1 MIQAEDTKTIDMPLP
16 KAEPDHTG
24 TLQLVRIDDV
34 EALPQVRTESGMDE
48 KSLDELAA
56 SIMARG
62 LLQPPLLRTQ
72 TDSDKLAIVAGHR
85 RIAAMR
91 RAGFETCYAIVGT
104 TDADSAHEMQIA
116 ENIHREQLSPLE
128 IGNAVAFLLAK
139 HKQLSKVAA
148 ILKKSKP
155 WCSKHLAVTL
165 PDFSKVA
172 KDMLK
177 SGECEDLEIL
187 GIINQ
192 LDKMGC
198 HDDIQALR
206 DNPPLTRAK
215 ARAALKLAKA
225 EDSGQHDEETEEPP
239 IDHKEEE
246 QAAKDKAASDLG
258 NTMALIIPAL
268 DNAWHMGDV
277 KDAQSLVNE
286 LGMLLHSHAN
296 GRNPLISRL
305 FELVTMQT
313 KDAEPNE

>member
-1 MIQAEDTKTIDMPLP
+1 MIQTEDTKTIAMPLP

-24 TLQLVRIDDV
+24 ALQLVRIDDV

-72 TDSDKLAIVAGHR
+72 NGSDKLAIVAGHR

-139 HKQLSKVAA
+139 HKQLAKVAA

-192 LDKMGC
+192 LDKLGC
-198 HDDIQALR
+198 DEVIEALR
-206 DNPPLTRAK
+206 NNPPLTRAK
-215 ARAALKLAKA
+215 ARAALRLAKSDEADNDQGEGDEEDGQEGKHETLTEEERA
-225 EDSGQHDEETEEPP
+225 ERASDLRFVVKRFAQVYGMPEHRANELAASILDAFQNPDSGQWMITR
-239 IDHKEEE
+239 
-246 QAAKDKAASDLG
+246 
-258 NTMALIIPAL
+258 
-268 DNAWHMGDV
+268 V
-277 KDAQSLVNE
+277 
-286 LGMLLHSHAN
+286 
-296 GRNPLISRL
+296 
-305 FELVTMQT
+305 
-313 KDAEPNE
+313 